1 MQVLEDKAL
10 QLTLPAPLAEKTVQ
24 SIDRCKIVQDLGTR
38 KNVVVYWDYNE
49 AATLTHIL
57 DEVKPNPE
65 VPDVLSPILRDY
77 NWPGVFKPF
86 DHQKDTAS
94 FLSLRRRAFCFNEAG
109 TGKTSAAIWATDYLI
124 NIGEV
129 KRALI
134 ICPLSIM
141 QSAWQADIFK
151 TAMHRTC
158 GVAHGTVDKR
168 KKVIEGTYE
177 FVVINFDGVHTVF
190 EDLNKAAF
198 DLIIV
203 DEANAYKSATTRR
216 WKTLAKLIKPET
228 RLWMMTGTPAAQ
240 SPVDAFGLARLI
252 SPVRVPKYSGAWRDR
267 VMNQI
272 SRFKWIPKHN
282 ATEQVHTAL
291 QPAIRFTKK
300 ECLDLPEV
308 VYQTR
313 EVPLSPQTQ
322 KYYNVLKKQ
331 LLVEAA
337 GEQISAVNAAASL
350 NKLLQISG
358 GAVYT
363 DKREVVQFD
372 IKPRLN
378 ALEEVLDETLNKVV
392 VFVPFI
398 HTIDVIQEHLKSNH
412 VSCEVI
418 QGSVSAGER
427 TRIIQRFQ
435 DSPDPRVLIIQPQSA
450 AHGITLTAADTVVF
464 WSPVMSVETYL
475 QCVARIDRVGQ
486 RNTMTVVHLQGSDV
500 ERKIYNMLQ
509 GKVDSHQKLVDLYK
523 QELEDSDERE
533 YGRGGQSIFGDP
545 DGA

>member
-1 MQVLEDKAL
+1 MQVLENKAL
-10 QLTLPAPLAEKTVQ
+10 QLTLPAPLAEKTVEL
-24 SIDRCKIVQDLGTR
+24 IDRCKVVQDLGTR
-38 KNVVVYWDYNE
+38 KNVVVFWDYDE
-49 AATLTHIL
+49 SCTLVQIL
-57 DEVKPNPE
+57 DAAKPNPE
-65 VPDVLSPILRDY
+65 VPEILSPMLRDY
-77 NWPGVFKPF
+77 GWPGIFKPF

-109 TGKTSAAIWATDYLI
+109 TGKTSAAVWAADYLMTLGHI
-124 NIGEV
+124 RRV
-129 KRALI
+129 LV

-151 TAMHRTC
+151 TVMHRTC
-158 GVAHGTVDKR
+158 GIAHGAAEKR
-168 KKVIEGTYE
+168 KKVINSTYE

-190 EDLNKAAF
+190 DDLQKADF

-203 DEANAYKSATTRR
+203 DEANAYKSTTTRR
-216 WKTLAKLIKPET
+216 WKTLAKLIKSDT

-240 SPVDAFGLARLI
+240 SPIDAFGLARLI
-252 SPVRVPKYSGAWRDR
+252 SPERVPKYSGAWRDR
-267 VMNQI
+267 VMHQL
-272 SRFKWIPKHN
+272 SRFKWVPKHN
-282 ATEQVHTAL
+282 ATQQVHDAL

-313 EVPLSPQTQ
+313 DVPLSPQTE
-322 KYYNVLKKQ
+322 KYYNALKKQ

-363 DKREVVQFD
+363 DKRQVVEFD
-372 IKPRLN
+372 IRGRLN

-398 HTIDVIQEHLKSNH
+398 HTINVIKDHLNDNH
-412 VSCEVI
+412 ISCEVI
-418 QGSVSAGER
+418 QGSVSLNER
-427 TRIIQRFQ
+427 TKIIQRFQ
-435 DSPDPRVLIIQPQSA
+435 SDSEPRILIIQPQSA

-475 QCVARIDRVGQ
+475 QCIARIDRVGQ
-486 RNTMTVVHLQGSDV
+486 RNTMTVVHLQGSEV
-500 ERKIYNMLQ
+500 ERKMYAMLQ

-523 QELEDSDERE
+523 QELEEDDERKYRRSGE
-533 YGRGGQSIFGDP
+533 SVLSCSE
-545 DGA
+545 